1 MEYPFKDLMPLD
13 EATARDGYYKDWTH
27 IDADTFHQI
36 SELVKFIRE
45 KGYGSDTRE
54 AIAQALER
62 VYHDAMKSGNAD
74 MELSMARKHFKDL
87 ASRLDAS
94 DNDMRNISVDWI
106 NKNLGKLDQTFMTDE
121 FLQQMAGNTPINAVP
136 ADYSITTKKLS
147 GRVVNPN
154 STTFLDKLKI
164 EATEYGY
171 SNFGFLG
178 SSSSQATIGL
188 GSRKTLL
195 FPVKPNTKY
204 KITKTPSN
212 IFRIAAHTSMPQ
224 IIDGFQLDRFIKD
237 EYLTGVPEST
247 ETSFSFRTNATDA
260 YVMIY
265 VSSTGQTPAM
275 TVEEDKELEVKDSII
290 AENITIGKNL
300 FNPKDY
306 INGFINGEKDKPE
319 LQTFSVSTGA
329 KTAFFKVRK
338 NTNYA
343 ISKTEDSNRFRVALT
358 NDTPENIANISIQT
372 PENDGIRTEPFVVN
386 SGDFEY
392 LLVTVTNNDGN
403 KLPSILQIE
412 ESSTPTAIE
421 NFGYRFYPEAKTAG
435 ILTER
440 AKDGK
445 VYVED
450 FGGANKSDTDM
461 IQDAL
466 DYAGG
471 SVVVFKSG
479 KEYNTNRQ
487 LIADLSKVR
496 GIEGN
501 NAKIIGDLNAQS
513 ILKYYGSLS
522 TSGSTG
528 PQYGPNEA
536 VQENEMNGFIDQL
549 NVRSKTPYLADG
561 IEVGNSIGIVVR
573 NSKMYKLRNGLI
585 SSGIGRNFLFIGNY
599 IYNNAENGILYYDT
613 DLHQHNIIGGHISHN
628 KNNIKFLDSDIA
640 NVMLS
645 GVSLENAKG
654 VGYDNPESLITFES
668 SGVLNKV
675 AKHLYEVILIT
686 GCNLQDH
693 GANTKPLI
701 NVDLMADMMMDLT
714 VSNSQIGNCGAGT
727 VPIYLKGTSRTLIS
741 GVNTF
746 SNSGAN
752 SIVLAGVNSATRIT
766 NNHLLKPISYA
777 GSTGNKL
784 LVANN
789 ITSGFTLPDSNDGN
803 ILIKDNL

>member
-1 MEYPFKDLMPLD
+1 MEYPFKDLLPQD
-13 EATARDGYYKDWTH
+13 EATARQGYYKDWTH
-27 IDADTFHQI
+27 IDANTFHQI
-36 SELVKFIRE
+36 SELVQFIRE
-45 KGYGSDTRE
+45 KGYGADTRE

-62 VYHDAMKSGNAD
+62 VYHDAVQSDNAN
-74 MELSMARKHFKDL
+74 MEVSVARKHFKDL

-94 DNDMRNISVDWI
+94 DNDIRNISVDWI
-106 NKNLGKLDQTFMTDE
+106 NKNLGKLDQSFMSEE

-147 GRVVNPN
+147 GRVIGPN
-154 STTFLDKLKI
+154 STTFLDKMKV
-164 EATEYGY
+164 EASEYGY
-171 SNFGFLG
+171 SNFGVQG
-178 SSSSQATIGL
+178 TRTTQATIAL
-188 GSRKTLL
+188 GDRKSLL
-195 FPVKPNTKY
+195 LPVKPNTKY
-204 KITKTPSN
+204 KVTKSPSDL
-212 IFRIAAHTSMPQ
+212 FRIAAHTSMPQ
-224 IIDGFQLDRFIKD
+224 ITQGFQIDRFIKD
-237 EYLTGVPEST
+237 EFLTGVPENT
-247 ETSFSFRTNATDA
+247 ETAFNFETNSTDT
-260 YVMIY
+260 YVIIY
-265 VSSTGQTPAM
+265 VSAVGQTPTM
-275 TVEEDKELEVKDSII
+275 TVEEDKDLEVKDSII
-290 AENITIGKNL
+290 AENITMGKNL
-300 FNPKDY
+300 FNPNDY
-306 INGFINGEKDKPE
+306 IDGYMSGDFDKPSSQ
-319 LQTFSVSTGA
+319 LFIVSSLA
-329 KTAFFKVRK
+329 KTAFFKVKK
-338 NTNYA
+338 NTDYS
-343 ISKTEDSNRFRVALT
+343 ISKTGDSNRFRVALT
-358 NDTPENIANISIQT
+358 DDTPENITSISIQT
-372 PENDGIRTEPFVVN
+372 PEDDGVRTAPFVVN

-392 LLVTVTNNDGN
+392 LLVTVTNNDN
-403 KLPSILQIE
+403 NRLPSILQIE
-412 ESSTPTAIE
+412 ESATPTPIE
-421 NFGYRFYPEAKTAG
+421 SFGYKFFPEAKTVG

-450 FGGANKSDTDM
+450 FGGVNKSDTDM

-487 LIADLSKVR
+487 LVADLAKVR

-528 PQYGPNEA
+528 PLYGPNEA

-561 IEVGNSIGIVVR
+561 IEVGNSIGITVR

-675 AKHLYEVILIT
+675 AKHLYEVIIIS

-693 GANTKPLI
+693 ATNVKPLI
-701 NVDLMADMMMDLT
+701 NVDLMPNMMTDLT
-714 VSNSQIGNCGAGT
+714 VANSQVGNCRGGT
-727 VPIYLKGTSRTLIS
+727 VPIYLKGTTRTLID
-741 GVNTF
+741 GVNTH
-746 SNSGAN
+746 SNSGN
-752 SIVLAGVNSATRIT
+752 HSILLDGVNSATRIT
-766 NNHLLKPISYA
+766 NNHLRKPISYT
-777 GSTGNKL
+777 GSTVDKL

-789 ITSGFTLPDSNDGN
+789 ITIDFTLPDSNDGN